1 MQRLLDAEAK
11 SCESEAKAS
20 LADLQ
25 KEKAI
30 QVWKFTA
37 IFCYK
42 QLYVTRSFTCGF
54 INVESPN
61 VPCNV
66 VDPELDPESL
76 DLYILGPPGSRS
88 IQGGSDKS
96 GPISMLH
103 RRVKN

>member
-1 MQRLLDAEAK
+1 MNLDEVQRLLDAEAK

-37 IFCYK
+37 IFLFQSVVCYQK
-42 QLYVTRSFTCGF
+42 LPLCGF
-54 INVESPN
+54 INDETPN

-66 VDPELDPESL
+66 ADPELDPDS
-76 DLYILGPPGSRS
+76 
-88 IQGGSDKS
+88 
-96 GPISMLH
+96 
-103 RRVKN
+103 